1 MSGGPAA
8 LVIACL
14 RVHNDFEQETFDVN
28 LEDVVQ
34 AIDDPNAPGK
44 YRSLI
49 ITLLNAEIL
58 DRHPHAAGFGNR
70 PLPVTIDEYSDIKR
84 VVMQK
89 LLAWVKSSGGAAVQ

>member
-1 MSGGPAA
+1 M

-14 RVHNDFEQETFDVN
+14 RVHNDVEQEMFDVN

-70 PLPVTIDEYSDIKR
+70 PLPVTIDEFSDLKIQVR
-84 VVMQK
+84 QK
-89 LLAWVKSSGGAAVQ
+89 LLARMKSSGGSEVQ